1 MNHRDKRASENNSGI
16 YILNIKEENASTN
29 NKIDKAGANKTNK
42 ILEVN
47 FKNMKLIYPEEG
59 NLLRNWQ
66 PGLNTQYRTSRN
78 MFSLKCCINNLQ
90 VKPVDR
96 HKRTKNLKYFSDYLN
111 RLIISS
117 PMPTFQ
123 FHFIKHLQPLN
134 HNMYHFWT

>member
-66 PGLNTQYRTSRN
+66 PALNTQYRTSRN
-78 MFSLKCCINNLQ
+78 TFSLKFCLNNLQ

-96 HKRTKNLKYFSDYLN
+96 HKRKWLKITQQMVKS
-111 RLIISS
+111 
-117 PMPTFQ
+117 TQ
-123 FHFIKHLQPLN
+123 KIKMMIKLGIPVDID
-134 HNMYHFWT
+134 F